1 MKALTEAEKNNLFQA
16 FLELKTPEEC
26 EAFLEDLCS
35 VAEIKSMIQRFEVAQ
50 MLDDERVYTDI
61 VERTGASSATISRVS
76 RALTNGKNGYRI
88 ALDRIKG
95 KKGRGRDE

>member
-1 MKALTEAEKNNLFQA
+1 MKALTDAEKNNLFRA
-16 FLELKTPEEC
+16 FLELRTPEEC

-35 VAEIKSMIQRFEVAQ
+35 VAEIKSLIQRFEVAQ

-76 RALTNGKNGYRI
+76 RALTNGKNGYRTGI
-88 ALDRIKG
+88 RIRS
-95 KKGRGRDE
+95 GRIGTGYQ